1 MNGGCAVVYY
11 CEGGNVSQ
19 FIILKSMRKS
29 IQLKW
34 VFKKEKLEKTK
45 VVKDD
50 TLKRKDE
57 TGFLPHQYLLIL
69 KALINRI
76 MNKIAL

>member
-11 CEGGNVSQ
+11 FLYFPEGGNVSQ

-45 VVKDD
+45 VVEDD
-50 TLKRKDE
+50 TFKRKDE
-57 TGFLPHQYLLIL
+57 TRLPASPISVHP
-69 KALINRI
+69 
-76 MNKIAL
+76 